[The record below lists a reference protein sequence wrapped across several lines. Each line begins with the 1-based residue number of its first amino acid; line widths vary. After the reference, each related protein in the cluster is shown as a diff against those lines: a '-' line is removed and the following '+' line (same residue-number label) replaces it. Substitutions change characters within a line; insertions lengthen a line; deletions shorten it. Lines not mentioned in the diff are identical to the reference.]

1 MEVNTA
7 ISDNSI
13 RDPKI
18 EDTPNAVVPTNVMD
32 KHGFEKAITP
42 VFKALERILARSFG
56 PYGSNAFITSFPY
69 VSTTKDGWTIMK
81 NIRFKTGQDAIIAQ
95 MAKDICGRLN
105 NTVGD
110 GTTSSIIATN
120 AMYESYKNHE
130 EELEKLKATPRDIL
144 KSFKKIEEMIVS
156 RFLSAYVKQ
165 VDPASDDFLD
175 VMRNVIYISTN
186 GDESITDKLMY
197 LYEELRYP
205 SIDIV
210 KAPDGVTKAKII
222 DGYNTELH
230 LSDQLYMNNDNNT
243 AVYKNCDVIMFDH
256 KVTLFTYKNIL
267 QPINEQCR
275 ARGRHLLVIA
285 PYYDERALDG
295 VIKTDLVNE
304 YRRFKDINMVLS
316 YIPTRNKE
324 DKLRMSDLAM
334 ILNTTVIGESLED
347 EIMSNIA
354 ENPRA
359 VFDLINL
366 DNRLIPGI
374 TIFTPSGEET
384 IATGNEEIYGD
395 FKLRLGFADYCEIGI
410 KAATFRSHHYDKDL
424 YKVHIEEAETQL
436 AETIE
441 KYRKLGTFNLEISS
455 ARHRLNSLKL
465 KMGVIE
471 VGGDSQLSQDML
483 HDAVDDAVKAAAS
496 AFNNG
501 IVLGCHVDLYNAI
514 VDVERNMEE
523 NSIDGI
529 LIDIVAGAF
538 VAVYR
543 RCLANKFIKG
553 DSFEGTNV
561 EESTMSDIIFNSYS
575 NRKVYDLTT
584 DTFTDTIIN
593 SAETD
598 IQILRATIDLISLL
612 ISGNQLVFIPNS
624 EGEAIR

>member
-7 ISDNSI
+7 VRDNSI

-32 KHGFEKAITP
+32 KHDFEKAITP
-42 VFKALERILARSFG
+42 VFKALEKILARSFG

-120 AMYESYKNHE
+120 AMYESYKSHE
-130 EELEKLKATPRDIL
+130 DELLKSNSTPRDIL
-144 KSFKKIEEMIVS
+144 RSFKSIEEKIVNKL
-156 RFLSAYVKQ
+156 LSKYVKPI
-165 VDPASDDFLD
+165 DPSADDFIET
-175 VMRNVIYISTN
+175 MRNIIYISTN
-186 GDESITDKLMY
+186 GDQDITDKLVY
-197 LYEELRYP
+197 LYEELKFP

-210 KAPDGVTKAKII
+210 KAADGVTKTKII
-222 DGYNTELH
+222 DGYSTELH
-230 LSDQLYMNNDNNT
+230 ITDQLYMNTDNNT
-243 AVYKNCDVIMFDH
+243 AVYMNCDVIMFDH
-256 KVTLFTYKNIL
+256 KVSMFTYKNIL

-285 PYYDERALDG
+285 PFYDERALDG
-295 VIKTDLVNE
+295 VIKSDLVNE
-304 YRRFKDINMVLS
+304 YRRTKDINMVLS

-324 DKLRMSDLAM
+324 DKLRMHDLAM

-347 EIMSNIA
+347 EFQKAIA
-354 ENPRA
+354 EDPHA
-359 VFDLINL
+359 IFDLINL

-374 TIFTPSGEET
+374 TIYTPKGDCIISD
-384 IATGNEEIYGD
+384 GNEEVYGD
-395 FKLRLGFADYCEIGI
+395 FKMRLGFADYCEIGI
-410 KAATFRSHHYDKDL
+410 NTATFRSNHYDERL
-424 YKVHIEEAETQL
+424 YNVHIEDAKAKL
-436 AETIE
+436 NETIE

-483 HDAVDDAVKAAAS
+483 QDAVDDAVKAAAS

-501 IVLGCHVDLYNAI
+501 IVLGCHVNLHNAI
-514 VDVERNMEE
+514 EDVASEL
-523 NSIDGI
+523 SDGRDAI
-529 LIDIVAGAF
+529 LINIISDAF
-538 VAVYR
+538 AAVYR
-543 RCLANKFIKG
+543 RCLANKFVKDDSNASPVVEDSMMEIIKK
-553 DSFEGTNV
+553 
-561 EESTMSDIIFNSYS
+561 SYETQ
-575 NRKVYDLTT
+575 KVYDLTT
-584 DTFTDTIIN
+584 DTFTDKIIN

-612 ISGNQLVFIPNS
+612 ISGNQLVYIPNS
-624 EGEAIR
+624 GGEEIR